1 MNTCRYN
8 VAISGLNPIIVDLY
22 DRFNMLIEFDRHQ
35 DILGNAETAF
45 SSNITAAS
53 IAEFEKTICECEARD
68 QAAADIEAERS
79 IVPNPFYVDDTE
91 FNESYEEDY
100 YGDDEDPELDTTDDE
115 SDPGDALAIFL
126 RS

>member
-1 MNTCRYN
+1 
-8 VAISGLNPIIVDLY
+8 
-22 DRFNMLIEFDRHQ
+22 
-35 DILGNAETAF
+35 
-45 SSNITAAS
+45 
-53 IAEFEKTICECEARD
+53 
-68 QAAADIEAERS
+68 
-79 IVPNPFYVDDTE
+79 VPNPFYVDDTE